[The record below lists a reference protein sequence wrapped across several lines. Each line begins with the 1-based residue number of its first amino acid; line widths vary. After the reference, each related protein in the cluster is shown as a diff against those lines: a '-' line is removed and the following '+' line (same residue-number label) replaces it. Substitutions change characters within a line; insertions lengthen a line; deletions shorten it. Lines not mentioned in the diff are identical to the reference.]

1 MAAIMMSLI
10 HKRHRRCYLS
20 SDMNT
25 KCFFLICLFLSLNSC
40 SVFRPPTTQMPNPL
54 RPPSKDTVQASPLT
68 PTEARVEQPQTT
80 FQNTPSVSIREQVDI
95 GLTPEVLPKFPNSAP
110 VTVSVEGLPL
120 PAFINEVFGN
130 LLGLSFQIDPTLQAQ
145 KDLVTLRVSDP
156 QTPEQMYQM
165 AWQVLNNY
173 GVSIVHQNNLLRFV
187 PRATAQTLEP
197 PLLISGRTLPSVPIS
212 HRPVFQFVPLKAVST
227 TQIVQWLQVAYASPE
242 LQVQQDLKTNSVLL
256 KGTPNLVRQAL
267 EAIQFLDQPFMRGRQ
282 GLRIDPVFLKS
293 DDLAAQ
299 LVSVLET
306 EGYAV
311 GLKGAPGTSIIIL
324 PIASINS
331 LIIFATDEQV
341 LAHVKQWVKTLDSP
355 GRVAQQSKPGL
366 FFYPVQNTSAENL
379 MKVLSPLVDGAI
391 FNSSPSP
398 IGAAPAPVANPV
410 TGNRKLV
417 VDTVRNAI
425 LFQGLPEEWARLL
438 PILQEVDQPSKI
450 VMVEVTVAQIS
461 LTDTERFGIEW
472 LLNHVGIDGLSGTLK
487 TAGGLGISGSGLN
500 YTLNNG
506 GQTRA
511 LLNAFAQNDKITVL
525 STPRLMVK
533 SGEGATIQVGDEVP
547 IVTSQTSSSGTQVE
561 GNSAILQQI
570 QYRSTGIQLQ
580 VKPTVHAGNHIDLE
594 ISQSVSSSSGSDNN
608 TPTISNRSI
617 QTKLTLNDGSSVL
630 LGGLISTTIDQQDRG
645 VPLLKD
651 IPVIGSLF
659 KVQSTAQTR
668 NELIIVITP
677 YVVSTDAEA
686 QGITEAFRQQLHFT
700 GQREKVIPSVVPQPS
715 PPVQNPPFKA
725 KPTAER
731 KKTVI
736 LK

>member
-1 MAAIMMSLI
+1 
-10 HKRHRRCYLS
+10 
-20 SDMNT
+20 
-25 KCFFLICLFLSLNSC
+25 
-40 SVFRPPTTQMPNPL
+40 MPNPL

-80 FQNTPSVSIREQVDI
+80 FQTTPSVSSREQVDI
-95 GLTPEVLPKFPNSAP
+95 ALTPEVLPKFPSTAP

-130 LLGLSFQIDPTLQAQ
+130 LLGLSFQVDPTLQAQ

-242 LQVQQDLKTNSVLL
+242 LL

-282 GLRIDPVFLKS
+282 GLRVDPVFLKS

-341 LAHVKQWVKTLDSP
+341 LTHIKQWVKTLDSP
-355 GRVAQQSKPGL
+355 GRVTQQSKPGL

-391 FNSSPSP
+391 FSSATSP
-398 IGAAPAPVANPV
+398 IGAAPAPVATPTT

-461 LTDTERFGIEW
+461 LSDTERFGIEW
-472 LLNHVGIDGLSGTLK
+472 LLAHVGIDGLSGTLK

-547 IVTSQTSSSGTQVE
+547 IVTSQSSSSGTQIE
-561 GNSAILQQI
+561 GNTAILQQI

-580 VKPTVHAGNHIDLE
+580 VKPIVHAGNRIDLE

-645 VPLLKD
+645 IPLLKD
-651 IPVIGSLF
+651 IPVLGSLF

-700 GQREKVIPSVVPQPS
+700 GQKEKIF
-715 PPVQNPPFKA
+715 PPVPPPRPPEPQTSSPTVKNPPLKVK
-725 KPTAER
+725 KPTAGS
-731 KKTVI
+731 KKPS
-736 LK
+736 LQ

>member
-1 MAAIMMSLI
+1 
-10 HKRHRRCYLS
+10 
-20 SDMNT
+20 MNT
-25 KCFFLICLFLSLNSC
+25 KYFFLICLFLSLTSC
-40 SVFRPPTTQMPNPL
+40 SVFRPPITQMPNPL
-54 RPPSKDTVQASPLT
+54 RPPLKDTVQASPLT
-68 PTEARVEQPQTT
+68 PTEANVVQPQTT
-80 FQNTPSVSIREQVDI
+80 FQTTPSVSNREQTDFSI
-95 GLTPEVLPKFPNSAP
+95 APEVVPKFPNSAP
-110 VTVSVEGLPL
+110 LTVNLDSIPL

-156 QTPEQMYQM
+156 QSPEQMYHL

-173 GVSIVHQNNLLRFV
+173 GVSIVQQNNLLRFV

-267 EAIQFLDQPFMRGRQ
+267 EAIHFLDQPFMRGRQ

-331 LIIFATDEQV
+331 LIVFTTDEQV
-341 LAHVKQWVKTLDSP
+341 LIHVKEWVKTLDSP

-379 MKVLSPLVDGAI
+379 MKVLSPLVDGAV
-391 FNSSPSP
+391 FNSTPSP
-398 IGAAPAPVANPV
+398 IGAAPAPTQVATPV

-425 LFQGLPEEWARLL
+425 LFQGVPEEWARLL

-547 IVTSQTSSSGTQVE
+547 IVTSQTASSGTQVE
-561 GNSAILQQI
+561 GNTAILQQI

-580 VKPTVHAGNHIDLE
+580 VKPTVHAGSRIDLE

-645 VPLLKD
+645 IPLLKD
-651 IPVIGSLF
+651 IPVLGSLF

-700 GQREKVIPSVVPQPS
+700 GQREKLI
-715 PPVQNPPFKA
+715 PPVPHPPAPQTSPKVKNPPLKVK
-725 KPTAER
+725 KPMAES
-731 KKTVI
+731 KKPSI
-736 LK
+736 R

>member
-1 MAAIMMSLI
+1 
-10 HKRHRRCYLS
+10 
-20 SDMNT
+20 MNA
-25 KCFFLICLFLSLNSC
+25 KYFLIFLLTLLTSC

-54 RPPSKDTVQASPLT
+54 RPPGKDTVQATPL
-68 PTEARVEQPQTT
+68 PVATEARIVQPQTT
-80 FQNTPSVSIREQVDI
+80 FKSTPSVSIREQGEL
-95 GLTPEVLPKFPNSAP
+95 GLTAEVVPKFSNSAP
-110 VTVSVEGLPL
+110 VTVNVDSLPL

-130 LLGLSFQIDPTLQAQ
+130 LLGLSFQVDPTLQAQ
-145 KDLVTLRVSDP
+145 KDLVTLRVTDP
-156 QTPEQMYQM
+156 QSPERMYHL
-165 AWQVLNNY
+165 AWQVLNSY
-173 GVSIVHQNNLLRFV
+173 GVSIVQQDNLLRFV

-197 PLLISGRTLPSVPIS
+197 PLLVSGRTLPAVPIS
-212 HRPVFQFVPLKAVST
+212 HRPIFQFVPLKAVST
-227 TQIVQWLQVAYASPE
+227 VQIVQWLQVAYASPE
-242 LQVQQDLKTNSVLL
+242 LQVQQDIKTNSVLL

-267 EAIQFLDQPFMRGRQ
+267 DAIQFLDQPFMRGRQ
-282 GLRIDPVFLKS
+282 GMRIDPVFLKA
-293 DDLAAQ
+293 DDLAVQ

-311 GLKGAPGTSIIIL
+311 GLKGAPATSIIVL

-341 LAHVKQWVKTLDSP
+341 LAHVKEWVKTLDSP
-355 GRVAQQSKPGL
+355 GRVTEQSKPSL
-366 FFYPVQNTSAENL
+366 FFYPVQNTGAENL
-379 MKVLSPLVDGAI
+379 MKVLSPLIDGTI
-391 FNSSPSP
+391 LNSTP
-398 IGAAPAPVANPV
+398 AAQPNAPPMSS
-410 TGNRKLV
+410 GGSKKLV

-425 LFQGLPEEWARLL
+425 LFQGMPEEWSRLL

-450 VMVEVTVAQIS
+450 VMVEVTVAQIT

-472 LLNHVGIDGLSGTLK
+472 LLNHVGIDGLDGTLK
-487 TAGGLGISGSGLN
+487 TVGGLGISGSGLN

-533 SGEGATIQVGDEVP
+533 SGEGASIQVGDEVP
-547 IVTSQTSSSGTQVE
+547 IVTSQSASNGTQVE
-561 GNSAILQQI
+561 GNTAILQQI

-580 VKPTVHAGNHIDLE
+580 VKPVVHAGNQIDLE
-594 ISQSVSSSSGSDNN
+594 INQSVSSSSGSDNN

-645 VPLLKD
+645 IPLLKD
-651 IPVIGSLF
+651 IPVVGSLF

-677 YVVSTDAEA
+677 YVVSSDSEA

-700 GQREKVIPSVVPQPS
+700 GQKELIPPPKVDNKKLPKLKPS
-715 PPVQNPPFKA
+715 A
-725 KPTAER
+725 GKP
-731 KKTVI
+731 
-736 LK
+736 